1 MVEHCPPVPHPTDEL
16 SVAILRRL
24 ADSPQLSQ
32 RELARDTGVS
42 LGKINYV
49 LRALIDKGWVKA
61 GNFSRSQHKLGYA
74 YLLTPHGIDAKARL
88 TRRFLDRKMREYDT
102 LRVEI
107 QHLQN
112 ELDAEQGICQQDAPL
127 PPQIMPTL
135 RTTE

>member
-1 MVEHCPPVPHPTDEL
+1 MTHPTDEL

-32 RELARDTGVS
+32 RDLARHTGVS

-61 GNFSRSQHKLGYA
+61 GNFSRSPHKLGYA

-88 TRRFLDRKMREYDT
+88 TRRFLERKMREYDT

-112 ELDAEQGICQQDAPL
+112 ELDAEQGVRQQDAPSTTL
-127 PPQIMPTL
+127 SVSTL
-135 RTTE
+135 RTMK